1 MQEKLKKSRM
11 MLEEL
16 KEDVE
21 LDTKLLNA
29 LSFAISLM
37 KELEDIKDGGVLP
50 KEKECVCD
58 KTFYKNHPTW
68 NACRHETALRFL
80 RNASV
85 ERLKKI
91 VLDTLLNIP
100 NRPFETDEYKATYTA
115 TELHRVLIN
124 E

>member
-1 MQEKLKKSRM
+1 MQEELKKSRKA
-11 MLEEL
+11 LEEL

-37 KELEDIKDGGVLP
+37 KELERIEGGVLP

-68 NACRHETALRFL
+68 NDCLHETALRFL